1 MLVTK
6 REVKQTSKKLLSLLL
21 AVVMIMTSMS
31 VGFATVA
38 NAVGGNAT
46 EAQWTALVGA
56 LKNDIVKG
64 ATFTG
69 TANNYE
75 VDDPDGKILAAVEAY
90 YAVFN
95 AMSNKTPTN
104 QTPSNGSSDIS
115 KTGESSDTAKRTINQ
130 LNTTIK
136 NELSSRM
143 GADYDTYGVNAFLTG
158 LLCGANISADTSNK
172 EDSNQNASVPATPLS
187 AAPSVNLKVKLGS
200 AVTGYTLEEL
210 KALTDGVVAEKT
222 FTVTHANSNYD
233 YAYDYTAA
241 TSGCTGTPASYKHTF
256 YFYYNVNANVA
267 AVDGA
272 KKDVSAITKAAAT
285 LEANSAY
292 FSYTLE
298 ELVSAGFNDT
308 SVITDVKAAVNGAK
322 TGVVDA
328 FTATAWNHFFS
339 SYDVVALSNL
349 IDKAVTTIEACK
361 LAMDMD
367 AIVDEGYADIITD
380 KAALVALSQ
389 DIKTKTD
396 KYDAY
401 AADIKTFVETHE
413 YNGEIFSRQAV
424 TDFYN
429 AILREIEL
437 IELRVIK
444 DDIATKLPIYNGYN
458 EENVTDGTVDDTT
471 GVITNS
477 TVTGGHLDIAIGTVQ
492 GWINAIGTYDSAN
505 VAIVWEGID
514 VVGMLT
520 THLTELRA
528 LKDLAKL
535 NEGFAAEYSNYVTAV
550 FANTNLDADSA
561 ELLAAI
567 QGYDSWYTGIKKTIA
582 DIEATYD
589 IEIADAI
596 IEGHDEIMKAHLD
609 SKYNALHARSFAQI
623 DLADKLYKELV
634 KDGKVSVLN
643 VNTYA
648 EFEDALG
655 HVEVD
660 LYNFLLNST
669 NFDMPQLTIDE
680 FNEIW
685 TLALGDYHSFV
696 TSGGFDRY
704 ETTNIP
710 DIVRPEAE
718 TDNHGAHIGDYTVTD
733 ANVEKIIDIIEKL
746 LADEDIKAILG
757 DLVNKDKETGEPTGE
772 PFDLAALINGLL
784 EGIYTDDL
792 INTIVQY
799 VYPLVAKEF
808 AKVWAGIDPHVVTKA
823 DVMSGVTAD
832 IDTNLA
838 LYDVETA
845 IAGVGIYLAPKTLAA
860 HLKSVTEY
868 AVYTDVISVL
878 ESGKTVTKY
887 DFKDKDNEED
897 DVYTD
902 AWADENLFVTV
913 YEKDENGNDKL
924 DENGNLIPVLN
935 DDGTPKQVLNLDWG
949 IENATDKRAA
959 FIDAA
964 CAALSGLEPL
974 LFALISNQH
983 FVNPNTSSKPN
994 DVRGCKIGV
1003 SGSPSTAS
1011 ISGISL
1017 QLVLDPITLM
1027 FDITGNDGY
1036 DNVLAPIFEAL
1047 GCTNI
1052 PHGEELTTTRK
1063 ILEDGLFGMLDQVI
1077 AKVAAEPL
1085 TTILEILP
1093 NIAYALSVDRIKPL
1107 LSNLEIEIYYEA
1119 DAYYSADIPSWASWL
1134 TSLLGLPDPVTGAM
1148 QGAMK
1153 AEEDKDGDGVKE
1165 KAPVKINIG
1174 EMINLED
1181 MGLDLSFAG
1190 IWDMIM
1196 GMLPEGVSLP
1206 KLDAGYLAT
1215 LGELTWKDTN
1225 RSKWTYTPVVAGKA
1239 AYIEANKAD
1248 VLIYLLRYVFS
1259 VVQNET
1265 AFTGLLNALVTKE
1278 VQDTNEDGSLK
1289 FENDK
1294 PVMIKVP
1301 DEEKIAELMTNLTD
1315 FGLFNM
1321 NADNAIAAVVELLNQ
1336 VEYDTLKEYVWYASE
1351 LDEDTVVG
1359 LTPAIQQYLAYD
1371 NDWTKEKADYIIDN
1385 VDEIITAVLAMV
1397 NKDKAED
1404 EKVSFDLGA
1413 MLGDLIS
1420 GLFTNKT
1427 VTALAKVLGGLDLNA
1442 LLAGDAEESA
1452 EEPAIDINALVA
1464 KFAGIDLSAYAQYA
1478 DLAEDEVLDFGFEDG
1493 DKDGFVNALVALLA
1507 PLQGV
1512 IDFILADKDLQLL
1525 GGDVTLVGYNGYDS
1539 AIVPILE
1546 ALGATPAALQDSD
1559 NVLAVVIGALVAR
1572 VESLDS
1578 VDAILN
1584 LIPGV
1589 LYFIKSN
1596 GLTTAVR
1603 NLLQPVLVILETID
1617 PIYALN
1623 LGELISGL
1631 TKDLGFTINLDDLSF
1646 GAIFDIL
1653 GGVVD
1658 LDLTELEEIID
1669 DVCEVIVGKEYKS
1682 ASSVIGENGK
1692 RGAYGEYFDAADLVT
1707 VLLSFALSWLQEGDN
1722 ANDIVNLIAG
1732 DDAEKAEEITKYIN
1746 GAIVIINGIEPEYES
1761 INWAYHFPDG
1771 FDEAIFESGIAI
1783 QPTINTITY
1792 PTNWTED
1799 TAKYVADNLAKIA
1812 DEIIANVEIDGVK
1825 YESIAKLV
1833 DAKVAIY
1840 STENVDA
1847 IIKVVADLLKDIDEV
1862 LINTVG
1868 SVLGADIAALK
1879 AYKAPEGIDTA
1890 EEFAA
1895 ALTEALATIQPVVD
1909 WLLFGEDYAFFSKG
1923 DKDLV
1928 TIKGSEGYA
1937 YGLAPILE
1945 ALGVAA
1951 PAKDE
1956 ATVESVLE
1964 AVFARVDAILAD
1976 PINEVFELLPNIIYF
1991 LNANGVS
1998 TSVKNLLAG
2007 ITALTD
2013 TISEEFGLELDLMK
2027 VFNDLIA
2034 GLLPEDT
2041 TVTLDVENLDLESI
2055 FALVQELLGL
2065 DLTPIANILVD
2076 LCVGQIVA
2084 YKSANGEYGFKMLYT
2099 DDFAKYDMIT
2109 IVASCLLQIIKLEA
2123 NAEALKEMLGEN
2135 IYEGILN
2142 ILSLD
2147 VNVPVQDFDWA
2158 LTDKADTGEV
2168 FSALQ
2173 SSELYGNHEYGPLYT
2188 KEMEQYISDN
2198 FGEFVDNIVYLL
2210 GLEINGSNVESLT
2223 DLLNGLVG
2231 GSVYNSDMIIKIRDA
2246 IAGVAGTLEKD
2257 FPAGAHILEILKLAE
2272 IADLKAVADVKVPEF
2287 ADDRAAFVSALCDV
2301 LEPLYGALKW
2311 LLADEDLTFFI
2322 DEEKNTVITL
2332 PGAEGYAYG
2341 LIPVLEVLDCEGII
2355 APDAYYAAIDGG
2367 NADTI
2372 ITALINPILDRV
2384 DEILAA
2390 PADEILSILPNLIY
2404 FINSNGVDTV
2414 VKNTLNAV
2422 YTLLNAIEP
2431 IAKVDLYEI
2440 IGLDLATIDFD
2451 WLFDK
2456 LLEIIKDATGYEFD
2470 ALDANAIVELTVGTL
2485 ESYTS
2490 LSGKTAYRMI
2500 YQSAEAKGE
2509 MVTVVL
2515 RLAITFIMHEN
2526 NRAMLL
2532 GLLRDNL
2539 GMSAEAEK
2547 YVELVLNIIADCA
2560 VGTRLGMDTALATIY
2575 YIFYGADIGVGETTG
2590 GYNSLN
2596 DAWREALK
2604 ELREESNIAAD
2615 LIEEILGSDIFED
2628 IIDPEEGIAPNGFIA
2643 FFQKIASWFQKIIDF
2658 FKGLFS

>member
-1 MLVTK
+1 MKMTK
-6 REVKQTSKKLLSLLL
+6 KVLSVLL
-21 AVVMIMTSMS
+21 AVVMLMSSMS
-31 VGFATVA
+31 VCFGTFAA
-38 NAVGGNAT
+38 GGT
-46 EAQWTALVGA
+46 PTDAQWNTLVAA
-56 LKNDIVKG
+56 LKNDSVKG
-64 ATFTG
+64 AAFSG
-69 TANNYE
+69 SANNYT
-75 VDDPDGKILAAVEAY
+75 VDDPDGKVLAAVEAY
-90 YAVFN
+90 YTVFN
-95 AMSNKTPTN
+95 SLANRSPACGN
-104 QTPSNGSSDIS
+104 PSADKNVTGS
-115 KTGESSDTAKRTINQ
+115 TEGNRTINQ
-130 LNTTIK
+130 INASIK
-136 NELSSRM
+136 NELSSKM
-143 GADYDTYGVNAFLTG
+143 GADYNTYNVESFLKG
-158 LLCGANISADTSNK
+158 LLAGADVDAGTGSRLGGQDQSNDSSAPGTNLAAISDIKLT
-172 EDSNQNASVPATPLS
+172 
-187 AAPSVNLKVKLGS
+187 VKLSS
-200 AVTGYTLEEL
+200 AVTGYTIDNLPDNIV
-210 KALTDGVVAEKT
+210 TEKT
-222 FTVTHANSNYD
+222 FTVSHTNTNF
-233 YAYDYTAA
+233 DYTYSR
-241 TSGCTGTPASYKHTF
+241 SGSGWFLSPYRYTEYYW
-256 YFYYNVNANVA
+256 YFYNVSNTVTGVSGPTVNTQVIKDANTTF
-267 AVDGA
+267 
-272 KKDVSAITKAAAT
+272 AIYAD
-285 LEANSAY
+285 Y
-292 FSYTLE
+292 FSKTMLDLVNTEATTLTT
-298 ELVSAGFNDT
+298 VSNAVSSAKQ
-308 SVITDVKAAVNGAK
+308 SVES
-322 TGVVDA
+322 A
-328 FTATAWNHFFS
+328 FSASVFTHFFS
-339 SYDVVALSNL
+339 
-349 IDKAVTTIEACK
+349 
-361 LAMDMD
+361 
-367 AIVDEGYADIITD
+367 GYAVNTLVNDIATAKEIQNVGPHA
-380 KAALVALSQ
+380 AALMNAVEAGFDSIKEDKTALTTLLSEIDANLQ
-389 DIKTKTD
+389 VYNSASLSARTFINNNG
-396 KYDAY
+396 YDA
-401 AADIKTFVETHE
+401 AAVAALRA
-413 YNGEIFSRQAV
+413 GVVR
-424 TDFYN
+424 
-429 AILREIEL
+429 AIDL
-437 IELRVIK
+437 IELRELVENATV
-444 DDIATKLPIYNGYN
+444 DMLAYAQYDEADIDEGTVTSAMLGAAISKMDSYRTQLSKYDVADIDEVTGTTGFLGTITDAKNQLTYLGTVAGYN
-458 EENVTDGTVDDTT
+458 DQFADRYATFAADIFSVTDANGDLET
-471 GVITNS
+471 
-477 TVTGGHLDIAIGTVQ
+477 LR
-492 GWINAIGTYDSAN
+492 NA
-505 VAIVWEGID
+505 
-514 VVGMLT
+514 LT
-520 THLTELRA
+520 
-528 LKDLAKL
+528 
-535 NEGFAAEYSNYVTAV
+535 S
-550 FANTNLDADSA
+550 
-561 ELLAAI
+561 
-567 QGYDSWYTGIKKTIA
+567 YDSWYTGLKSLIDEMRTVLGDELAEMLFDDLNDVMTERMDNAYLALNTIVEA
-582 DIEATYD
+582 QINAAYELFTAYVNTYGEKVNMATVSEYRAMKNSIGLIDVDAYNLLKGTANFDISDEAVAKYDAMQKQFPQYEQFLNSHGFATYD
-589 IEIADAI
+589 
-596 IEGHDEIMKAHLD
+596 
-609 SKYNALHARSFAQI
+609 Q
-623 DLADKLYKELV
+623 
-634 KDGKVSVLN
+634 
-643 VNTYA
+643 
-648 EFEDALG
+648 
-655 HVEVD
+655 
-660 LYNFLLNST
+660 
-669 NFDMPQLTIDE
+669 
-680 FNEIW
+680 NEI
-685 TLALGDYHSFV
+685 
-696 TSGGFDRY
+696 
-704 ETTNIP
+704 E
-710 DIVRPEAE
+710 DIVRAEDEA
-718 TDNHGAHIGDYTVTD
+718 DGHNAHIGDYTVID
-733 ANVEKIIDIIEKL
+733 ENVEKIITLLEKL
-746 LADEDIKAILG
+746 LADEDIKALLG
-757 DLVNKDKETGEPTGE
+757 DLINKDEDGNPTGE
-772 PFDLAALINGLL
+772 PFALGALVEGLL
-784 EGIYTDDL
+784 EDVVYTDNL

-799 VYPLVAKEF
+799 VYPLVCKEF
-808 AKVWAGIDPHVVTKA
+808 AKVWAGLPSTFTALGVETGVSLAPTADVKDCPLYLDDVEKAIAAVGVYLSPVKLAENLKNNADYDDYTQVIAKLESATTKA
-823 DVMSGVTAD
+823 VYNLNGDGD
-832 IDTNLA
+832 DDDTFQN
-838 LYDVETA
+838 
-845 IAGVGIYLAPKTLAA
+845 PW
-860 HLKSVTEY
+860 
-868 AVYTDVISVL
+868 
-878 ESGKTVTKY
+878 
-887 DFKDKDNEED
+887 ED
-897 DVYTD
+897 
-902 AWADENLFVTV
+902 ANLFKNV
-913 YEKDENGNDKL
+913 YDEETG
-924 DENGNLIPVLN
+924 EQVFN
-935 DDGTPKQVLNLDWG
+935 DDGTPKQVYDLNWG
-949 IENATDKRAA
+949 IDEATDKRAA
-959 FIDAA
+959 FVNAA

-974 LFALISNQH
+974 LIAIISNITY
-983 FVNPNTSSKPN
+983 VNPNTSGT
-994 DVRGCKIGV
+994 DARGAKIGT
-1003 SGSPSTAS
+1003 GKGTAQVKALGFLTLDLNLN
-1011 ISGISL
+1011 I
-1017 QLVLDPITLM
+1017 DPITLVLT
-1027 FDITGNDGY
+1027 FKGNDGW
-1036 DNVLAPIFEAL
+1036 DNALAPIFEAL
-1047 GCTNI
+1047 GLENI
-1052 PHGEELTTTRK
+1052 PHSETLTNTRK
-1063 ILEDGLFGMLDQVI
+1063 LLEDGLLAMIDQLIEKLDT
-1077 AKVAAEPL
+1077 APL
-1085 TTILEILP
+1085 TFLLEALP
-1093 NIAYALSVDRIKPL
+1093 NLAYALEGGLVAPL
-1107 LSNLEIEIYYEA
+1107 LNMLKTEISYFA
-1119 DAYYSADIPSWASWL
+1119 DAYYTGSLGSYEVAASVL
-1134 TSLLGLPDPVTGAM
+1134 KE
-1148 QGAMK
+1148 AMK
-1153 AEEDKDGDGVKE
+1153 SEE
-1165 KAPVKINIG
+1165 PININIG

-1181 MGLDLSFAG
+1181 MGLDISSFQA
-1190 IWDMIM
+1190 IWDMLADSVELLA
-1196 GMLPEGVSLP
+1196 GLEAPN
-1206 KLDAGYLAT
+1206 AGYLAT
-1215 LGELTWKDTN
+1215 LGALVEKDTN
-1225 RSKWTYTPVVAGKA
+1225 RSAKTYTGGTAGKA
-1239 AYIEANKAD
+1239 YYIEANKAD

-1301 DEEKIAELMTNLTD
+1301 DEEKIAELMTTLTD

-1321 NADNAIAAVVELLNQ
+1321 NADNAIAAIVELLNQ

-1359 LTPAIQQYLAYD
+1359 LTPAIQQYLAYN

-1452 EEPAIDINALVA
+1452 EEPTVDVNALVA
-1464 KFAGIDLSAYAQYA
+1464 KFAGIDLSTYAQYA

-1493 DKDGFVNALVALLA
+1493 DKDGFVNALVALLE
-1507 PLQGV
+1507 PLQPV
-1512 IDFILADKDLQLL
+1512 IDFILADKDLALL
-1525 GGDVTLVGYNGYDS
+1525 GGDVVLKGYNGYDS

-1623 LGELISGL
+1623 LGELIGGL

-1669 DVCEVIVGKEYKS
+1669 DVCEVIVGEDYES
-1682 ASSVIGENGK
+1682 VSSVIGKNGK

-1732 DDAEKAEEITKYIN
+1732 DDAEKAEEIAKYIN
-1746 GAIVIINGIEPEYES
+1746 GAIVIINGIDPEYES

-1771 FDEAIFESGIAI
+1771 FDEAIFESGITI

-1847 IIKVVADLLKDIDEV
+1847 IIKVVADLLKDIDETLV
-1862 LINTVG
+1862 KTVG
-1868 SVLGADIAALK
+1868 LVLGADLEALK

-1895 ALTEALATIQPVVD
+1895 ALTAALATIQPVVD
-1909 WLLFGEDYAFFSKG
+1909 WLLFGEDYAFFSKNG
-1923 DKDLV
+1923 ADLV
-1928 TIKGSEGYA
+1928 TIKGAEGYA

-1998 TSVKNLLAG
+1998 TSLKNLLAG

-2013 TISEEFGLELDLMK
+2013 TISEEFGLEVDLIK
-2027 VFNDLIA
+2027 VINDLIK

-2109 IVASCLLQIIKLEA
+2109 IIASCLLQIIKLEA

-2147 VNVPVQDFDWA
+2147 VNVPVQDFDWV

-2246 IAGVAGTLEKD
+2246 IAGLAGTLEKD
-2257 FPAGAHILEILKLAE
+2257 IPAGAHILEILKLAE

-2287 ADDRAAFVSALCDV
+2287 TDDRAAFVAALCDV

-2355 APDAYYAAIDGG
+2355 APEAYYAAIDGG

-2490 LSGKTAYRMI
+2490 LNGKTAYRMI

-2547 YVELVLNIIADCA
+2547 YVELLLNIIADCA
-2560 VGTRLGMDTALATIY
+2560 VGTRLGMDSALATIY
-2575 YIFYGADIGVGETTG
+2575 YIFYGADVGVGETTG

-2604 ELREESNIAAD
+2604 ELREESDIAAD

>member
-31 VGFATVA
+31 VCFGTVSLA
-38 NAVGGNAT
+38 LGSTAT
-46 EAQWTALVGA
+46 EAQWTALVNA
-56 LKNDIVKG
+56 VKNDTVKN
-64 ATFTG
+64 ATFDG
-69 TANNYE
+69 AKYNYT
-75 VDDPDGKILAAVEAY
+75 VNDPDGKILTAVEAY
-90 YAVFN
+90 WSVLDAL
-95 AMSNKTPTN
+95 ANKTPAV
-104 QTPSNGSSDIS
+104 
-115 KTGESSDTAKRTINQ
+115 SDTDKSTGSDEGNRTINQ
-130 LNTTIK
+130 VNDSIK
-136 NELSSRM
+136 AELSARM
-143 GADYDTYGVNAFLTG
+143 GGDYDAYNVAAFLNS
-158 LLCGANISADTSNK
+158 LNCGVTTADISTEPGSESSGGSPTTSNK
-172 EDSNQNASVPATPLS
+172 LAAVEDIVLT
-187 AAPSVNLKVKLGS
+187 VNINS
-200 AVTGYTLEEL
+200 
-210 KALTDGVVAEKT
+210 ALTNHTIETLPDNVVTTKS
-222 FTVTHANSNYD
+222 FYVTHTGENYNHRS
-233 YAYDYTAA
+233 
-241 TSGCTGTPASYKHTF
+241 TSSTSCGTTTTTHYWA
-256 YFYYNVNANVA
+256 YFYNISSVYSQNGASINTQVIKDANEVLKEYADYFNKTIKELVDTETATLTTVSNAVE
-267 AVDGA
+267 GA
-272 KKDVSAITKAAAT
+272 KK
-285 LEANSAY
+285 
-292 FSYTLE
+292 
-298 ELVSAGFNDT
+298 
-308 SVITDVKAAVNGAK
+308 SVE
-322 TGVVDA
+322 DA
-328 FTATAWNHFFS
+328 FNATVFTHFFS
-339 SYDVVALSNL
+339 GYAVNTLVSDIALAKEIQNVGPYAIAL
-349 IDKAVTTIEACK
+349 MEA
-361 LAMDMD
+361 AE
-367 AIVDEGYADIITD
+367 AGYADIIENKTALTTLLSEID
-380 KAALVALSQ
+380 ANLQVYNGASASARAYIVGEGYDAAKVAALRAGV
-389 DIKTKTD
+389 
-396 KYDAY
+396 
-401 AADIKTFVETHE
+401 V
-413 YNGEIFSRQAV
+413 R
-424 TDFYN
+424 
-429 AILREIEL
+429 AIDL
-437 IELRVIK
+437 IELRELVEK
-444 DDIATKLPIYNGYN
+444 ATVDMLAYAQYDEADIDEGTVTSAMLGAAISKMDSYRTQLSKYDVADIDEVTGTTGFLGTITDAKNQLTYLGTVAGYN
-458 EENVTDGTVDDTT
+458 DQFADRYATFAADIFSVTDANGDLET
-471 GVITNS
+471 
-477 TVTGGHLDIAIGTVQ
+477 LR
-492 GWINAIGTYDSAN
+492 NA
-505 VAIVWEGID
+505 
-514 VVGMLT
+514 LT
-520 THLTELRA
+520 
-528 LKDLAKL
+528 
-535 NEGFAAEYSNYVTAV
+535 S
-550 FANTNLDADSA
+550 
-561 ELLAAI
+561 
-567 QGYDSWYTGIKKTIA
+567 YDSWYTGLKSLIDEMRTVLGDELAEMLFDDLNDVMTERMDNAYLALNTIVEA
-582 DIEATYD
+582 QINAAYELFTAYVNTYGEKVNMATVSEYRAMKNSIGLIDVDAYNLLKGTANFDISDEAVAKYDAMQRQFPQYEQFLNSHGFATYD
-589 IEIADAI
+589 
-596 IEGHDEIMKAHLD
+596 
-609 SKYNALHARSFAQI
+609 Q
-623 DLADKLYKELV
+623 
-634 KDGKVSVLN
+634 
-643 VNTYA
+643 
-648 EFEDALG
+648 
-655 HVEVD
+655 
-660 LYNFLLNST
+660 
-669 NFDMPQLTIDE
+669 
-680 FNEIW
+680 NEI
-685 TLALGDYHSFV
+685 
-696 TSGGFDRY
+696 
-704 ETTNIP
+704 E
-710 DIVRPEAE
+710 DIVRAEDEA
-718 TDNHGAHIGDYTVTD
+718 DGHDAHIGDYTVTD
-733 ANVEKIIDIIEKL
+733 ENVEKIITLIEKL
-746 LADEDIKAILG
+746 LADEDIKALLG
-757 DLVNKDKETGEPTGE
+757 DLINKETGEP
-772 PFDLAALINGLL
+772 FALGALVEGLL
-784 EGIYTDDL
+784 EDVVFTDSL
-792 INTIVQY
+792 INTIIQF

-808 AKVWAGIDPHVVTKA
+808 AKVWAGLPETMTIEDVDTGFMGITA
-823 DVMSGVTAD
+823 DVTAD
-832 IDTNLA
+832 LS
-838 LYDVETA
+838 LYSVEDA
-845 IAGVGIYLAPKTLAA
+845 IAAVGVFLAPSTLAKNLENA
-860 HLKSVTEY
+860 YGKNSGEY
-868 AVYTDVISVL
+868 AQYTDVISVL
-878 ESGKTVTKY
+878 KSATTKAVY
-887 DFKDKDNEED
+887 NLNGDGDED
-897 DVYTD
+897 DTFVNPWED
-902 AWADENLFVTV
+902 ANLFENV
-913 YEKDENGNDKL
+913 YDEETG
-924 DENGNLIPVLN
+924 EQVFN
-935 DDGTPKQVLNLDWG
+935 DDGTPKQVYKLNWG
-949 IENATDKRAA
+949 VDEAENKREA
-959 FIDAA
+959 FINAA

-974 LFALISNQH
+974 LFGILTNKTQANA
-983 FVNPNTSSKPN
+983 N
-994 DVRGCKIGV
+994 DSDAVPRGAKIGTGE
-1003 SGSPSTAS
+1003 GSAKV
-1011 ISGISL
+1011 IINL
-1017 QLVLDPITLM
+1017 NLVIDPITLVLK
-1027 FDITGNDGY
+1027 FGGNDGY
-1036 DNVLAPIFEAL
+1036 DNALAPIFEAL
-1047 GCTNI
+1047 GLTNI
-1052 PHGEELTTTRK
+1052 PHGEDLTTTRK
-1063 ILEDGLFGMLDQVI
+1063 ILEDGLLGMIDQLIEKLDTNP
-1077 AKVAAEPL
+1077 VAFL
-1085 TTILEILP
+1085 LEALP
-1093 NIAYALSVDRIKPL
+1093 NLAYALEADLVAPL
-1107 LSNLEIEIYYEA
+1107 LGMLRTEISYYA
-1119 DAYYSADIPSWASWL
+1119 DAQYSVIGIINGSMPE
-1134 TSLLGLPDPVTGAM
+1134 
-1148 QGAMK
+1148 AMK
-1153 AEEDKDGDGVKE
+1153 STEPIIVDL
-1165 KAPVKINIG
+1165 G

-1181 MGLDLSFAG
+1181 MGLDISSFSAIWNMFAG
-1190 IWDMIM
+1190 SIGNIEA
-1196 GMLPEGVSLP
+1196 PN
-1206 KLDAGYLAT
+1206 AGYLAT
-1215 LGELTWKDTN
+1215 LGALVEKDTN
-1225 RSKWTYTPVVAGKA
+1225 RSAKLYAGGTAGKA
-1239 AYIEANKAD
+1239 YHINANKAD

-1259 VVQNET
+1259 IAQNET
-1265 AFTGLLNALVTKE
+1265 SLRGLLGAFMTVE

-1289 FENDK
+1289 FDGEK

-1301 DEEKIAELMTNLTD
+1301 DEVKIDELISTLKD
-1315 FGLFNM
+1315 FGLFEI
-1321 NADNAIAAVVELLNQ
+1321 APDKAIAAIVELLNQ

-1452 EEPAIDINALVA
+1452 EEPAVDVNALVA
-1464 KFAGIDLSAYAQYA
+1464 KFAGIDLSTYAQYA

-1507 PLQGV
+1507 PLQSV
-1512 IDFILADKDLQLL
+1512 IDFILADKDLALL
-1525 GGDVTLVGYNGYDS
+1525 GGDVVLKGYNGYDS
-1539 AIVPILE
+1539 AIIPILE
-1546 ALGATPAALQDSD
+1546 ALGATPAVLQEGD
-1559 NVLAVVIGALVAR
+1559 NVLAVVIGALVAK

-1603 NLLQPVLVILETID
+1603 NLLQPVFVILETID

-1623 LGELISGL
+1623 LGELIGGL

-1646 GAIFDIL
+1646 GTIFDIL

-1732 DDAEKAEEITKYIN
+1732 DDAEKAEEIAKYIN

-1812 DEIIANVEIDGVK
+1812 DEVIAGVEIDGVK

-1868 SVLGADIAALK
+1868 SVLGADIAALQ

-1895 ALTEALATIQPVVD
+1895 ALTAALATIKPVVD
-1909 WLLFGEDYAFFSKG
+1909 WLLFGEDYAFFSKNG
-1923 DKDLV
+1923 ADLV
-1928 TIKGSEGYA
+1928 TIKGAEGYA

-1998 TSVKNLLAG
+1998 TSLKNLLAG

-2013 TISEEFGLELDLMK
+2013 TISEEFGLEVDLIK
-2027 VFNDLIA
+2027 VINDLIK

-2041 TVTLDVENLDLESI
+2041 TVTVDVADLDLESI

-2109 IVASCLLQIIKLEA
+2109 IIASCLLQIIKLEA

-2246 IAGVAGTLEKD
+2246 IAGLAGTLEKD
-2257 FPAGAHILEILKLAE
+2257 IPAGAHILEILKLAK

-2287 ADDRAAFVSALCDV
+2287 ADDRAAFVAALCDV

-2526 NRAMLL
+2526 NRDMLL

-2547 YVELVLNIIADCA
+2547 YIELILNIIADCA
-2560 VGTRLGMDTALATIY
+2560 VGTRLGMDSALATIY

-2643 FFQKIASWFQKIIDF
+2643 FFQKIASWFQKIIEF

>member
-1 MLVTK
+1 MKMTK
-6 REVKQTSKKLLSLLL
+6 KVLSVLL
-21 AVVMIMTSMS
+21 AVVMLMSSMS
-31 VGFATVA
+31 VCFGTFAA
-38 NAVGGNAT
+38 GGT
-46 EAQWTALVGA
+46 PTDAQWNTLVAA
-56 LKNDIVKG
+56 LKNDSVKG
-64 ATFTG
+64 AAFSG
-69 TANNYE
+69 SANNYT
-75 VDDPDGKILAAVEAY
+75 VDDPDGKVLAAVEAY
-90 YAVFN
+90 YTVFN
-95 AMSNKTPTN
+95 SLANRSPACGN
-104 QTPSNGSSDIS
+104 PSNDTSVTGS
-115 KTGESSDTAKRTINQ
+115 TEGNRTINQ
-130 LNTTIK
+130 INASIK
-136 NELSSRM
+136 NELSSEM
-143 GADYDTYGVNAFLTG
+143 GTDYTTYNVDAFLTG
-158 LLCGANISADTSNK
+158 LLAGANVDAGIGSRLGGQDQSNDSSAPGTNLTAISDIKLT
-172 EDSNQNASVPATPLS
+172 
-187 AAPSVNLKVKLGS
+187 VKLSS
-200 AVTGYTLEEL
+200 AVTGYTIDNLP
-210 KALTDGVVAEKT
+210 DNVVTEKT
-222 FTVTHANSNYD
+222 FTVSHTNTNF
-233 YAYDYTAA
+233 DYTYSR
-241 TSGCTGTPASYKHTF
+241 SGKGWFLNPYKYTEYYW
-256 YFYYNVNANVA
+256 YFYNVSNTVTGVSGPTVNTQVIKDANEDLKGYA
-267 AVDGA
+267 D
-272 KKDVSAITKAAAT
+272 
-285 LEANSAY
+285 Y
-292 FSYTLE
+292 FSKTMLDLVNTEATTLTT
-298 ELVSAGFNDT
+298 VSNAVSSAKQ
-308 SVITDVKAAVNGAK
+308 SVES
-322 TGVVDA
+322 A
-328 FTATAWNHFFS
+328 FSASVFTHFFS
-339 SYDVVALSNL
+339 
-349 IDKAVTTIEACK
+349 
-361 LAMDMD
+361 
-367 AIVDEGYADIITD
+367 GYAVNTLVNDIATAKEIQNVGPHA
-380 KAALVALSQ
+380 AALMNAVEAGFDSIKEDKTALTALLSEIDADLQ
-389 DIKTKTD
+389 VYNNASLSARTFINNNG
-396 KYDAY
+396 YDA
-401 AADIKTFVETHE
+401 AAVAALRA
-413 YNGEIFSRQAV
+413 GVVR
-424 TDFYN
+424 
-429 AILREIEL
+429 AIDL
-437 IELRVIK
+437 IELRELVEK
-444 DDIATKLPIYNGYN
+444 ATVDMLAYAQYDEADIDEGTVTSAMLGAAISKMDSYWTQLSKYDVADIDEVTGTTGFLGTITDAKNQLTYLGTVAGYN
-458 EENVTDGTVDDTT
+458 DQFADRYATFAADIFSVTDANGDLET
-471 GVITNS
+471 
-477 TVTGGHLDIAIGTVQ
+477 LR
-492 GWINAIGTYDSAN
+492 NA
-505 VAIVWEGID
+505 
-514 VVGMLT
+514 LT
-520 THLTELRA
+520 
-528 LKDLAKL
+528 
-535 NEGFAAEYSNYVTAV
+535 S
-550 FANTNLDADSA
+550 
-561 ELLAAI
+561 
-567 QGYDSWYTGIKKTIA
+567 YDSWYTGLKSLIDEMRTVLGDELAEMLFDDLNDVMTERMDNAYLALNTIVEA
-582 DIEATYD
+582 QINAAYELFTAYVNTYGEKVNMATVSEYRAMKNSIGLIDVDAYNLLKGTANFDISDEAVAKYDAMQRQFPQYEQFLNSHGFATYD
-589 IEIADAI
+589 QNFIGDITRPEVEAD
-596 IEGHDEIMKAHLD
+596 GHD
-609 SKYNALHARSFAQI
+609 
-623 DLADKLYKELV
+623 
-634 KDGKVSVLN
+634 
-643 VNTYA
+643 
-648 EFEDALG
+648 
-655 HVEVD
+655 
-660 LYNFLLNST
+660 
-669 NFDMPQLTIDE
+669 
-680 FNEIW
+680 
-685 TLALGDYHSFV
+685 
-696 TSGGFDRY
+696 
-704 ETTNIP
+704 
-710 DIVRPEAE
+710 
-718 TDNHGAHIGDYTVTD
+718 AHIGDYTVTD
-733 ANVEKIIDIIEKL
+733 ENVEKIITLIEKL
-746 LADEDIKAILG
+746 LADDDIKALLG
-757 DLVNKDKETGEPTGE
+757 DLINKDEEGNPTGE
-772 PFDLAALINGLL
+772 PFALGALVEGLL
-784 EGIYTDDL
+784 EDVVYTDNL

-799 VYPLVAKEF
+799 VYPLVCKEF
-808 AKVWAGIDPHVVTKA
+808 AKVWAGLPSTFTALGVETGVSLAPTADVRDCPLYLDDVEKAIAAVGVYLSPVKLAENLKNNADYDDYTQVIAKLESATTKA
-823 DVMSGVTAD
+823 VYNLNGDGD
-832 IDTNLA
+832 DDDTFQN
-838 LYDVETA
+838 
-845 IAGVGIYLAPKTLAA
+845 PW
-860 HLKSVTEY
+860 
-868 AVYTDVISVL
+868 
-878 ESGKTVTKY
+878 
-887 DFKDKDNEED
+887 ED
-897 DVYTD
+897 
-902 AWADENLFVTV
+902 ANLFKNV
-913 YEKDENGNDKL
+913 YDEETG
-924 DENGNLIPVLN
+924 EQVFN
-935 DDGTPKQVLNLDWG
+935 DDGTPKQVYDLNWG
-949 IENATDKRAA
+949 IDEATDKRAA
-959 FIDAA
+959 FVNAA

-974 LFALISNQH
+974 LIAIISNITY
-983 FVNPNTSSKPN
+983 VNPNTSGT
-994 DVRGCKIGV
+994 DARGAKIGT
-1003 SGSPSTAS
+1003 GKGTAEVKALGFLTLDLTLN
-1011 ISGISL
+1011 I
-1017 QLVLDPITLM
+1017 DPITLVLT
-1027 FDITGNDGY
+1027 FKGNDGW
-1036 DNVLAPIFEAL
+1036 DNALAPIFEAL
-1047 GCTNI
+1047 GLENI
-1052 PHGEELTTTRK
+1052 PHSEELTNTRK
-1063 ILEDGLFGMLDQVI
+1063 LLENGLLAMIDQLIEKLDTAPLAFILE
-1077 AKVAAEPL
+1077 A
-1085 TTILEILP
+1085 LP
-1093 NIAYALSVDRIKPL
+1093 NLAYALEGGLVAPL
-1107 LSNLEIEIYYEA
+1107 LNMLKTEISYFA
-1119 DAYYSADIPSWASWL
+1119 DAYYTGSLGDSQLAASVL
-1134 TSLLGLPDPVTGAM
+1134 KE
-1148 QGAMK
+1148 AMK
-1153 AEEDKDGDGVKE
+1153 SEE
-1165 KAPVKINIG
+1165 PININIG

-1181 MGLDLSFAG
+1181 MGLDISSFQA
-1190 IWDMIM
+1190 IWDMLAESVELLA
-1196 GMLPEGVSLP
+1196 GLEAPN
-1206 KLDAGYLAT
+1206 AGYLAT
-1215 LGELTWKDTN
+1215 LGALVEKDTN
-1225 RSKWTYTPVVAGKA
+1225 RSAKTYTGGTAGKA
-1239 AYIEANKAD
+1239 YHIEANKAD
-1248 VLIYLLRYVFS
+1248 VLIYLLRYV
-1259 VVQNET
+1259 
-1265 AFTGLLNALVTKE
+1265 LNALPGILDSIENLELSDDVKE
-1278 VQDTNEDGSLK
+1278 IIAGATADP
-1289 FENDK
+1289 DK
-1294 PVMIKVP
+1294 
-1301 DEEKIAELMTNLTD
+1301 T
-1315 FGLFNM
+1315 
-1321 NADNAIAAVVELLNQ
+1321 IAAVVELLNQ

-1452 EEPAIDINALVA
+1452 EEPAVDVNALVA
-1464 KFAGIDLSAYAQYA
+1464 KFAGIDLSTYAQYA
-1478 DLAEDEVLDFGFEDG
+1478 DLAEDDVLDFGFEDG

-1507 PLQGV
+1507 PLQSV
-1512 IDFILADKDLQLL
+1512 IDFILADKDLALL
-1525 GGDVTLVGYNGYDS
+1525 GGDVVLKGYNGYDS

-1546 ALGATPAALQDSD
+1546 ALGATPAALQEGE
-1559 NVLAVVIGALVAR
+1559 NVLAVVINALVAK

-1603 NLLQPVLVILETID
+1603 NLLQPVFVILETID

-1623 LGELISGL
+1623 LGELIGGL

-1646 GAIFDIL
+1646 GAVFDIL

-1692 RGAYGEYFDAADLVT
+1692 RGAYGEYFDAADFVT
-1707 VLLSFALSWLQEGDN
+1707 VLVSFALSWLQEGDN

-1746 GAIVIINGIEPEYES
+1746 GAIVIINGIDPEYES
-1761 INWAYHFPDG
+1761 INWAYNFPDG
-1771 FDEAIFESGIAI
+1771 FDEAIFESGITI

-1847 IIKVVADLLKDIDEV
+1847 IIELVAGLLEDIDEV

-1928 TIKGSEGYA
+1928 TIKGAEGYA

-1956 ATVESVLE
+1956 ATVANVL
-1964 AVFARVDAILAD
+1964 AATFTRVDAVLAN
-1976 PINEVFELLPNIIYF
+1976 PVNEVFDLLPNIIFF

-1998 TSVKNLLAG
+1998 TSLKNLLAG
-2007 ITALTD
+2007 VTALTD
-2013 TISEEFGLELDLMK
+2013 TISEEFGLEVDLIK

-2084 YKSANGEYGFKMLYT
+2084 YKSASGEYGFKMLYT

-2123 NAEALKEMLGEN
+2123 NAEALKKMLGEN

-2158 LTDKADTGEV
+2158 LTDKADTGEA

-2257 FPAGAHILEILKLAE
+2257 IPAGAHILEILKLAE
-2272 IADLKAVADVKVPEF
+2272 IADLKAVADVEVPEF

-2485 ESYTS
+2485 ESYKS
-2490 LSGKTAYRMI
+2490 LNGKTAYRMI

-2547 YVELVLNIIADCA
+2547 YVELTLNIIADCA
-2560 VGTRLGMDTALATIY
+2560 VETRLGMDTALATIY
-2575 YIFYGADIGVGETTG
+2575 YIFYGADVGVGETTG
-2590 GYNSLN
+2590 GYDSLN

-2604 ELREESNIAAD
+2604 ELREESDIAAD